1 MFKIRLPFLCEN
13 RGFLLACDDIL
24 ALQAKKFAYV
34 IGRQSHR
41 RFYRKRCGSGG
52 QNGAAHRQ
60 GHHSY
65 MVTADTYGHVLAEL
79 GRERTDTKIW
89 KFQKL
94 QKVMKKSSFSY
105 EKLLLLAAEEG
116 FEPSQ
121 TESESVVLPLHN
133 SAIFC
138 VACLAT
144 LLVYNGNSGS
154 SSVFFRKIKKL

>member
-1 MFKIRLPFLCEN
+1 MSKFRLAFLCEN

-24 ALQAKKFAYV
+24 ALRAKKFAYV

-41 RFYRKRCGSGG
+41 RFLSKALRIRRTKQRGT
-52 QNGAAHRQ
+52 Q

-65 MVTADTYGHVLAEL
+65 VVTADTYGHVLAEL
-79 GRERTDTKIW
+79 GRERTDTKNW
-89 KFQKL
+89 KFQRL

-154 SSVFFRKIKKL
+154 SSVFFRKI

>member
-1 MFKIRLPFLCEN
+1 MSKIRLPFLCEN

-41 RFYRKRCGSGG
+41 RFLSKALRIRRTKQRGT
-52 QNGAAHRQ
+52 Q

-65 MVTADTYGHVLAEL
+65 VVTADTYGHVLAEL
-79 GRERTDTKIW
+79 GRERTG
-89 KFQKL
+89 
-94 QKVMKKSSFSY
+94 MKNLEIPEAAKSYEKSSFSY

-121 TESESVVLPLHN
+121 TESELPEYINHGVF
-133 SAIFC
+133 SC
-138 VACLAT
+138 VFWLC
-144 LLVYNGNSGS
+144 
-154 SSVFFRKIKKL
+154 